1 MLLLRAC
8 LHIGQLASWRWEHFE
23 LLTEHNVSDTYGLIY
38 PDTQT
43 IAADRVTALK
53 GMLGLI
59 TVLNRSETHGH
70 DVVRDRARAV
80 VNIPAQ

>member
-1 MLLLRAC
+1 MLLLRGF
-8 LHIGQLASWRWEHFE
+8 LHIGQLGLWRWEHFE

-59 TVLNRSETHGH
+59 TVLSRSETHRHG
-70 DVVRDRARAV
+70 VIWDRARTV
-80 VNIPAQ
+80 VNIPVQ